1 MSQPTTIRLQTG
13 PTISLRAPELG
24 ADVRRLVAL
33 AVHVATAAIVAASLA
48 TAVATAADR
57 PTGGPSRLSE
67 PTLVVHSV
75 SAPAASQLVVPQPEP
90 APSPR

>member
-13 PTISLRAPELG
+13 PTVSLRAPQLG
-24 ADVRRLVAL
+24 ADVRRLLAL

-48 TAVATAADR
+48 MAVAVAGDRLTGEPARLVEPMMVAHPVAA
-57 PTGGPSRLSE
+57 PAPSRTPE
-67 PTLVVHSV
+67 
-75 SAPAASQLVVPQPEP
+75 PQPEP